1 MRGPVRRDVEP
12 TGADEHEDLAP
23 RVLRSARDREE
34 EEVDEQA
41 ADDEDDADSDRE
53 GQPNA
58 AAERLTIDRG
68 DARRIAVQEIA
79 PSLHRGD
86 RPPESKGAKI
96 RCLSRLQLADQIV
109 ANFLL
114 DRARPRAGSPQ
125 VTERLK
131 WGNHGPILSH
141 RARTWRADYTT
152 SPLSHPFFTARRP
165 LVFAHRGGS
174 ALAPENTTAAFERG
188 LALGANGL
196 ELDVHLSRDGV
207 VVVHHDR
214 RLERTTN
221 LTGPIANR
229 TADELARADAGYFF
243 PWGPPSGGPIRLKPD
258 PTGADFRFRG
268 CGVSI
273 PTLAAVLDKF
283 RDVPIIT
290 FVNKLDREAR
300 DPFDLLDEIEQSL
313 ALDVTPASWPIGMGR
328 DFLGTYDLFADAL
341 LLFERGVHDR
351 VVEPVRCNGLDD
363 PSRGDPGA
371 WVDPPRNSPVV
382 GTHPC

>member
-1 MRGPVRRDVEP
+1 MTRQNGVDELGDDGFVEP
-12 TGADEHEDLAP
+12 
-23 RVLRSARDREE
+23 
-34 EEVDEQA
+34 
-41 ADDEDDADSDRE
+41 DDAGE
-53 GQPNA
+53 Q
-58 AAERLTIDRG
+58 
-68 DARRIAVQEIA
+68 
-79 PSLHRGD
+79 
-86 RPPESKGAKI
+86 
-96 RCLSRLQLADQIV
+96 CLSRLQLADQIV

-283 RDVPIIT
+283 RDVPIIVELK
-290 FVNKLDREAR
+290 VNHPDLAIAVVKVARVCLGSFGLRVLREAR
-300 DPFDLLDEIEQSL
+300 RLEPALATSATREEVRL
-313 ALDVTPASWPIGMGR
+313 ALYRSWCRWPVRRVPYDGYQVPEWSGGTHVVSQR
-328 DFLGTYDLFADAL
+328 FVDDAHAAGLGVQVWTVDTEAHAARLLEWGVDAL
-341 LLFERGVHDR
+341 ITDRPDIMVPFVRERAAARH
-351 VVEPVRCNGLDD
+351 
-363 PSRGDPGA
+363 
-371 WVDPPRNSPVV
+371 
-382 GTHPC
+382 